1 MHRYHWNKS
10 NCYDTT
16 ITLFDQNRKY
26 YNQNNTIFHHFSYMA
41 LHLTK
46 LENIAIKITIFRLF
60 SYMAL
65 QAAPLI
71 HVIEPLNP
79 VSGSSFMHN
88 F

>member
-1 MHRYHWNKS
+1 
-10 NCYDTT
+10 
-16 ITLFDQNRKY
+16 
-26 YNQNNTIFHHFSYMA
+26 MA
-41 LHLTK
+41 LYLTK